1 MIKAHYYLVGRI
13 EWNECRSSNHQSIIE
28 VMEENLEG
36 LRAVRSSFARS
47 SKAESNDARA
57 G

>member
-13 EWNECRSSNHQSIIE
+13 EWNECRAQNHQSIIE

-36 LRAVRSSFARS
+36 LLAVGN
-47 SKAESNDARA
+47 ECIVP
-57 G
+57 